1 MGWDRN
7 AAALPT
13 RAAPCLGGGEHVRL
27 RPVNANG
34 DLSTGGTELL
44 EEAPVGADPQVVLCD
59 LHLGMNSNCL
69 QNQNSAQMHRCQPQS
84 ATNRPG
90 AGHVGVAL
98 RDTAEW
104 WTWQHWPRVGLGDL
118 KGLFQ
123 PKRLSDFITLV
134 LFAVLR
140 LPMYDT
146 ESNVLPCSTPFCLSQ
161 RASHPTAPTH
171 MPCSSTY
178 RTEVAR
184 TWCSVKAQQQ
194 PGDGDHVVLDKRLQ
208 EGRKCQ
214 PQYVPAGSRAPRAPP
229 TW

>member
-27 RPVNANG
+27 RPVNADG
-34 DLSTGGTELL
+34 DLSTGGAEFL

-104 WTWQHWPRVGLGDL
+104 WTWQRWPRVGLGDL

-146 ESNVLPCSTPFCLSQ
+146 ESNVLPVLLHF
-161 RASHPTAPTH
+161 ASLREPHIPQPPRTCPAAAPTAQ
-171 MPCSSTY
+171 
-178 RTEVAR
+178 R
-184 TWCSVKAQQQ
+184 
-194 PGDGDHVVLDKRLQ
+194 
-208 EGRKCQ
+208 
-214 PQYVPAGSRAPRAPP
+214 
-229 TW
+229 